1 MTLPRRSRR
10 RRPHRA
16 IAVALYVNAA
26 VLACVL
32 AALIAR
38 DGHGSLSLLPAARA
52 ADGPAMGGGGN
63 LYVIP
68 GQFSERTYG
77 AYLMDTDAQTLCVYK
92 FDGASTKLRLVA
104 ARNFRHDRRL
114 GQLNTEPDPKEVEV
128 MVENE
133 RAGRRGQAQPGD
145 AGDGTGGV
153 GIEVAPATG
162 RSKSRGNS
170 D

>member
-10 RRPHRA
+10 PLSYRA
-16 IAVALYVNAA
+16 VVVALYVNATILAA
-26 VLACVL
+26 VLV
-32 AALIAR
+32 ALIAR
-38 DGHGSLSLLPAARA
+38 DGHGSISLLTAARA

-68 GQFSERTYG
+68 GQFSQGRYG
-77 AYLMDTDAQTLCVYK
+77 CYLMDTDAQTLCVYQ

-114 GQLNTEPDPKEVEV
+114 GQLNTEPDPKEVEM
-128 MVENE
+128 MVETE
-133 RAGRRGQAQPGD
+133 RSGRRGQAQPGD
-145 AGDGTGGV
+145 AGDGTEGR
-153 GIEVAPATG
+153 IEVPPATG
-162 RSKSRGNS
+162 RSKSRGNP